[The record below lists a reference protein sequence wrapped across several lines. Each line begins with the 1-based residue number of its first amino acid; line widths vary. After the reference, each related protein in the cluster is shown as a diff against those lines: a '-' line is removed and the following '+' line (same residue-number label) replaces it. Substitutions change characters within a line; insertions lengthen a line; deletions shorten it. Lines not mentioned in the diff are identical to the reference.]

1 MTFRRIIFAML
12 LAGVAT
18 LVHATPASTAG
29 EAYGSLSG
37 DWTWHAQGLL
47 RDAAMRS
54 PKWRSQREA
63 VERHI
68 ENFGYLLQNAALA
81 VRAGDHAVAAM
92 NMQYAIKTL
101 ELGISRG
108 FYRRIDVEPL
118 KLIIIRHMSENGRHD
133 TGTGLLEGR

>member
-18 LVHATPASTAG
+18 LVYATPASAAG

-37 DWTWHAQGLL
+37 DWTWHARSVL
-47 RDAAMRS
+47 RDAAMQS

-101 ELGISRG
+101 DLGIGRG

-118 KLIIIRHMSENGRHD
+118 KLIIIRHMSQNGRHD
-133 TGTGLLEGR
+133 TGIGLFEGR